1 MLDTATS
8 ATAAADAPSA
18 TGKPTARTRWR
29 APRPGATAAAVA
41 VYAALLPVALWAPGA
56 LGADPFRLRTAM
68 IPIVVGAALLLAT
81 AITATAMRRG
91 GGGRAVAVVCGVA
104 AGLFA
109 VWTAFTMRVGLTGAA
124 YGYAGLRGDKGRLS
138 ALAMRHTVT
147 MHSSDGIVQAA
158 PSEYPPLYPW
168 LIGRAGV
175 LLDVPAW
182 RLFGAAEAIACS
194 LAVVVCFVLWR
205 RSVAAPVALALAV
218 VSLVV
223 FPRPDKAFEVFALMV
238 VVPWTLAAVAAPAR
252 RDRLH
257 WAVAGLLGGLMV
269 LLYQGYLMFAA
280 LGIVTL
286 AVLAWRRSPDRRRY
300 ALHLLG
306 LVLTAAVAAS
316 WYLGP
321 YLAIMATR
329 GLQMTD
335 VFNSTRMLDH
345 PMPFLAATPL
355 GALELAGLAGL
366 VWYRRRERWAET
378 LLVLLA
384 SAYLYRLVFLAGY
397 VLNGHT
403 KVLHYTDGLI
413 QVVLACAGV
422 LTVTR
427 AAPVVARR
435 LQASAPAGLPVLALA
450 VLVAW
455 TGVEMWR
462 TWLPGAPPSGGAG
475 EEFQIS
481 ATLTPNSATRAFTE
495 PLPDGN
501 YSPFAPEGLR
511 AGWFPAGPVAEQV
524 RSVLGPG
531 ARPVTLSVDE
541 RLFAVMPWPGYVG
554 VDRSASGSTT
564 HWYSR
569 VRALKKLARVSDPAR
584 FAAASARTPFGGIDA
599 FVLRRKGPHWEWT
612 AYGHPTRVRF
622 TPGQFASPA
631 FARADLPNGLVMA
644 VRRGSPGG

>member
-8 ATAAADAPSA
+8 TAAPHPAGGPAAP
-18 TGKPTARTRWR
+18 ARRR
-29 APRPGATAAAVA
+29 VPRPGATAWAVL

-68 IPIVVGAALLLAT
+68 IPIVVGAALLLA
-81 AITATAMRRG
+81 AAVAATALRRG
-91 GGGRAVAVVCGVA
+91 GGRALASLSGVA

-109 VWTAFTMRVGLTGAA
+109 AWTAFSMRVGLTGAA
-124 YGYAGLRGDKGRLS
+124 YGYGGLVGDKGRLS
-138 ALAMRHTVT
+138 AMAMRHTVT
-147 MHSSDGIVQAA
+147 LRSSDGIVQAA

-175 LLDVPAW
+175 LLEVPAW
-182 RLFGAAEAIACS
+182 RLFGLAEAVTCS
-194 LAVVVCFVLWR
+194 LAVVVCFALWR
-205 RSVAAPVALALAV
+205 RTAAAPVALALAV

-238 VVPWTLAAVAAPAR
+238 LAPWALAAVAAPAR

-257 WAVAGLLGGLMV
+257 WTVAGLLGGLMV

-280 LGIVTL
+280 PGLAVL
-286 AVLAWRRSPDRRRY
+286 AVLAWRRSPDRRGY

-306 LVLTAAVAAS
+306 AVLVAAAAAS

-321 YLAIMATR
+321 YLATLASR

-335 VFNSTRMLDH
+335 VFNSPRMLDH

-355 GALELAGLAGL
+355 GVLELAGLAGL

-397 VLNGHT
+397 VMNGHT

-413 QVVLACAGV
+413 QLLLACAGV
-422 LTVTR
+422 LTAVR
-427 AAPVVARR
+427 AAPAVARR
-435 LQASAPAGLPVLALA
+435 LQTTAPAGLPVLALV

-455 TGVEMWR
+455 TGTELWR
-462 TWLPGAPPSGGAG
+462 TWLPGAPPTGGAAR
-475 EEFQIS
+475 EYQIS
-481 ATLTPNSATRAFTE
+481 ASAAPNSATRAFAE
-495 PLPDGN
+495 PLPDGSH
-501 YSPFAPEGLR
+501 SPFAPEGLR
-511 AGWFPAGPVAEQV
+511 ARWFPVGPVVERV
-524 RSVLGPG
+524 RSVLGPD
-531 ARPVTLSVDE
+531 ARPVTLSTDE
-541 RLFAVMPWPGYVG
+541 RLFAVTPWPGYVG

-569 VRALKKLARVSDPAR
+569 ARALEELARIGDPAR
-584 FAAASARTPFGGIDA
+584 FAAASARTRFGGIDV
-599 FVLRRKGPHWEWT
+599 FVLKRRGPHWEWA
-612 AYGHPTRVRF
+612 AYDHPTRVRF
-622 TPGQFASPA
+622 APGQFASPA
-631 FARADLPNGLVMA
+631 FARAELPNGFAMA